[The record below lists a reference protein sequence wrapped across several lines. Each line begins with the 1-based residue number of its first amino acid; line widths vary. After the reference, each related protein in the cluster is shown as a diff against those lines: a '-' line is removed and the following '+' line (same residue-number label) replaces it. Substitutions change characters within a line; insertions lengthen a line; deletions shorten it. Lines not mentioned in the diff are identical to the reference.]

1 MATLPPEFADL
12 EPFADWCLPSEGE
25 RYAKRLASSMEEMQ
39 AFYDAAFPRLP
50 DAMAYL
56 DGFELDPA
64 GTACVPDCRATMCD
78 AGNHVERQG
87 DACACVPDVCPLGEA
102 QVQGA
107 EPFQCTGTGSTP
119 ARCHLPM

>member
-56 DGFELDPA
+56 DGFELDDLPEDA
-64 GTACVPDCRATMCD
+64 HRLLLLNYSLINVSFPIEVWRQARVPDSGAASMD
-78 AGNHVERQG
+78 AVH
-87 DACACVPDVCPLGEA
+87 
-102 QVQGA
+102 
-107 EPFQCTGTGSTP
+107 EP
-119 ARCHLPM
+119 AV